1 MKLYKIL
8 LFCKKYNYISQKIII
23 LCNILY
29 SLGNGKKTWNL
40 KSAHLFELEEVKPED
55 LDRLYHLKQ
64 ENKRNRIKFVRQR
77 LCTGSTQRSKRGSNQ
92 REGGIR
98 SFDDLT
104 ESTTKDFETGE
115 RFHLFPS
122 YMESSADYRSI
133 HSARINGN

>member
-1 MKLYKIL
+1 MKLYKML
-8 LFCKKYNYISQKIII
+8 LFCKKYNYIRQKIII
-23 LCNILY
+23 LSNILY

-64 ENKRNRIKFVRQR
+64 ENKRNQIKFVRQR

-104 ESTTKDFETGE
+104 ESTIKDFETGVSRAIPFISLVHGKLRGLSVDSLRE
-115 RFHLFPS
+115 
-122 YMESSADYRSI
+122 D
-133 HSARINGN
+133 